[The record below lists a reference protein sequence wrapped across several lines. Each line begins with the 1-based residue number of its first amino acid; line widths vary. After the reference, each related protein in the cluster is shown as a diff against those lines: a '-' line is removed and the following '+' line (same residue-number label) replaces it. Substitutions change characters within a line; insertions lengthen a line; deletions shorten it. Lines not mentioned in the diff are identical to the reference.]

1 MSIYRY
7 IYHIFYTLCIVHM
20 FNTVKDTVI
29 PIFVV
34 KIVKSHELNFRMY
47 ILPAG
52 NRIRVLVILRV
63 NI

>member
-1 MSIYRY
+1 
-7 IYHIFYTLCIVHM
+7 M